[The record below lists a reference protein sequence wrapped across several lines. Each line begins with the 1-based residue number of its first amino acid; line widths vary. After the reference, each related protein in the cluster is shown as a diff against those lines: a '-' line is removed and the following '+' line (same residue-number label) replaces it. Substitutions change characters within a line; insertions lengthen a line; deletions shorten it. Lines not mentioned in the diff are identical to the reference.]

1 MKKLTFAFSFAIA
14 FMLSI
19 AISAQSPVGIWKT
32 IDDETGDA
40 KSHVEIYE
48 KDGKFFGKVVKLLPA
63 ATTDVC
69 GPCPGE
75 RAGKSLIG
83 MDILWDLE
91 PYKDY
96 WSYGQIIDPGK
107 GKIYKASLWVEDEN
121 TLKVRGYIGVSVIGR
136 NQNWY
141 RVTE

>member
-1 MKKLTFAFSFAIA
+1 MKKLSFLFSFALA
-14 FMLSI
+14 FAMSI
-19 AISAQSPVGIWKT
+19 SMTAQSPVGLWKT
-32 IDDETGDA
+32 IDDESGEA

-48 KDGKFFGKVVKLLPA
+48 KDGKFFGKVVKLLPK

-75 RAGKSLIG
+75 RAGKPLIG

-91 PYKDY
+91 SYKDY

-107 GKIYKASLWVEDEN
+107 GKVYKASVWLEDEN
-121 TLKVRGYIGVSVIGR
+121 TLKLRGYIGISALGR

-141 RVTE
+141 RVTD